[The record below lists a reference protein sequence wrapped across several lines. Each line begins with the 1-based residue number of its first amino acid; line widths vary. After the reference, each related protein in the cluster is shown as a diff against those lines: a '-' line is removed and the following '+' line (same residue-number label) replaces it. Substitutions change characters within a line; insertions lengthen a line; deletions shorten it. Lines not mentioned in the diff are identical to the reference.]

1 MAIEIYNTLEEIVDT
16 IIQNGDILVN
26 RHNGNIIRFI
36 YDDINDC
43 YGYDICYNKRTKM
56 IENDLEYLKSIGVYR
71 SNVKCK
77 VINHKD
83 YRLPTQEE
91 KELFL
96 SLIEN
101 NN

>member
-1 MAIEIYNTLEEIVDT
+1 MALEIYNTLGEIVNT
-16 IIQNGDILVN
+16 ITQNGDILVN
-26 RHNGNIIRFI
+26 RHNGNIIRYI

-43 YGYDICYNKRTKM
+43 HGYDICYNKKTKM
-56 IENDLEYLKSIGVYR
+56 IENDLEYLKSIGVYK

-83 YRLPTQEE
+83 YRLPKQEE
-91 KELFL
+91 NELFL

-101 NN
+101 SN

>member
-1 MAIEIYNTLEEIVDT
+1 MALEIYNTL
-16 IIQNGDILVN
+16 IQNGDLLVN
-26 RHNGNIIRFI
+26 RHKGNIIRYI

-43 YGYDICYNKRTKM
+43 HGYDICYNKRTKM
-56 IENDLEYLKSIGVYR
+56 IENDLEYLKSIGVYK

-83 YRLPTQEE
+83 YRLPKHEE